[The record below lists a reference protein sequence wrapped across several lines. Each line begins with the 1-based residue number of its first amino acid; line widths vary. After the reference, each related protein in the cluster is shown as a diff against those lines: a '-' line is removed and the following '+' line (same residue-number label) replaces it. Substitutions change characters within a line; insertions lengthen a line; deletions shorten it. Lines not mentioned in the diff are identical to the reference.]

1 MTGVNPATLP
11 HVRVTGCAGGG
22 SSRFSPILVL
32 PITRF
37 TERSAAFTE
46 RNPYYHAAQTDMS
59 VYPAIFGPV
68 FLAVHRPT
76 GCRLRTHEYKIRFR
90 ESPPICESICKAG
103 PPKDTFGGPALQI
116 QRLSRAPLISE
127 QLPKRRRFRSK
138 AVYRPLRP
146 TAKRWLTEHSPRNG
160 TATG

>member
-46 RNPYYHAAQTDMS
+46 RNPYCHAAQTDMS

-68 FLAVHRPT
+68 FLAMRRPT
-76 GCRLRTHEYKIRFR
+76 GCRLSTHEYKIRFR

-103 PPKDTFGGPALQI
+103 PPKDTFAALPCKYNGCLVH
-116 QRLSRAPLISE
+116 RLSPDGCRRDGGSE
-127 QLPKRRRFRSK
+127 VRLC
-138 AVYRPLRP
+138 
-146 TAKRWLTEHSPRNG
+146 TARYGRQQSVG
-160 TATG
+160 